1 MIQNGSD
8 QQRLVETAREQ
19 LQMARAAGMSFAGAI
34 SDESLAQVRR
44 PDREITVQILE
55 TFSDYDD
62 YQAWLPT
69 TVSRGLA
76 RKAKSSTWGLYLAD
90 AKNQAEDLKHKRE
103 AAEKRE
109 RDWEIERERQKAA
122 DAVAVAELD
131 QPMPA
136 PQAYSRIQSHMEGRG
151 VPLPLK
157 ARLERARELISP
169 NELARQISAWKR
181 CPDCRDEG
189 TLGSAIDRDL
199 RFCGCPA
206 GIETSY
212 RGGADW
218 AEREIAVHADAK
230 STLVAACRALGL
242 AFTADAIEDSEVTDN
257 GETLQVQLSDRQF
270 GILEADVRHPVER
283 LGWQR
288 RVLITGGWQAKR
300 QPEPAPAAL
309 ESSSP

>member
-1 MIQNGSD
+1 
-8 QQRLVETAREQ
+8 
-19 LQMARAAGMSFAGAI
+19 MSFFEFCQRKIVVGRARSSGVGN
-34 SDESLAQVRR
+34 SGNDRRRCPHFSEDEKPQLPRSR
-44 PDREITVQILE
+44 PTGGNGEWEITVQILE

-169 NELARQISAWKR
+169 NELARQISVWKR

-218 AEREIAVHADAK
+218 AEREIARVHADAK
-230 STLVAACRALGL
+230 STLVAACPRTRTRPYRRCYRGL
-242 AFTADAIEDSEVTDN
+242 RS
-257 GETLQVQLSDRQF
+257 
-270 GILEADVRHPVER
+270 H
-283 LGWQR
+283 
-288 RVLITGGWQAKR
+288 
-300 QPEPAPAAL
+300 
-309 ESSSP
+309 